1 MRAGLCTV
9 SAPLA
14 ACSPAAALPPSA
26 RFLALHLLH
35 QQTLYFI
42 VQAKSR
48 VRELYQQ
55 TCLHFA
61 QQGMLD
67 TDLFGLALICGKFF
81 RSFADHCTLN
91 FNSRKTSS
99 PTTFLRVCK
108 LRDVKVSY
116 FRYYLIDGQKQ
127 IHLNVIF
134 AIWKEQYL
142 TEREIFLPHFR

>member
-14 ACSPAAALPPSA
+14 ACSPAGALPPAA

-35 QQTLYFI
+35 QQTIYFI

-67 TDLFGLALICGKFF
+67 TDLFGLALICGNYNLCQIGNLRFMRVSVPNRAHSRGIQMT
-81 RSFADHCTLN
+81 RSLLAHA
-91 FNSRKTSS
+91 
-99 PTTFLRVCK
+99 RVCVCVG
-108 LRDVKVSY
+108 RA
-116 FRYYLIDGQKQ
+116 R
-127 IHLNVIF
+127 
-134 AIWKEQYL
+134 
-142 TEREIFLPHFR
+142 ERLL

>member
-48 VRELYQQ
+48 VKELYHQ
-55 TCLHFA
+55 TCRHFA

-67 TDLFGLALICGKFF
+67 TDLFGLALICGKH
-81 RSFADHCTLN
+81 SCW
-91 FNSRKTSS
+91 
-99 PTTFLRVCK
+99 TTKNEILLPEILDDNNIPFVLI
-108 LRDVKVSY
+108 VKY
-116 FRYYLIDGQKQ
+116 
-127 IHLNVIF
+127 
-134 AIWKEQYL
+134 E
-142 TEREIFLPHFR
+142 